1 MKRNNL
7 KSLLAG
13 YRVTLADPTSD
24 IALSVVSTKAV
35 LDEAIA
41 ELGAHSATRQDA
53 HRVFKIIDAVIADMR
68 ADDEAVVKAAQKAA
82 KVEGAPAGQ

>member
-7 KSLLAG
+7 KSLIAG

-24 IALSVVSTKAV
+24 IALSVVSTKNI
-35 LDEAIA
+35 LDDAIA

-53 HRVFKIIDAVIADMR
+53 HRVSKILDAVIADLR
-68 ADDEAVVKAAQKAA
+68 AEDEAAAA
-82 KVEGAPAGQ
+82 KLERSPMQGTP

>member
-24 IALSVVSTKAV
+24 IALSVVSTKAI
-35 LDEAIA
+35 LDDAIA

-53 HRVFKIIDAVIADMR
+53 HRVSKILDAVVADMR
-68 ADDEAVVKAAQKAA
+68 AEDEAAAKSAQKAA
-82 KVEGAPAGQ
+82 EVSGPPAP

>member
-24 IALSVVSTKAV
+24 IALSVVSTKAI
-35 LDEAIA
+35 LDDAIA

-53 HRVFKIIDAVIADMR
+53 HRVSKILDAVVADMR
-68 ADDEAVVKAAQKAA
+68 AEDEVAA
-82 KVEGAPAGQ
+82 KKSAEVSGPPAK